1 MNYTNLFRTMMKQSI
16 KMLLGLLLAFVS
28 AGVVTAQEWD
38 EGMDAEPRARKG
50 GFVVLKFRDIP
61 ADDKPNVEGEYQIS
75 NDDGTINL
83 PYLSR
88 VRVAGKTARQLED
101 MIRRMYVDK
110 KIYSR
115 PIVHVVVGD
124 GSDSKALVQR
134 RIIVTGYVAAKKT
147 VPYRPG
153 ITLIQALL
161 ECGDITAHGS
171 RRVSVSRNGVT
182 RTYDY
187 FSAKDRALR
196 LRPNDEVLVHKRGP
210 FESRPDTLLP

>member
-1 MNYTNLFRTMMKQSI
+1 MKNWKIS
-16 KMLLGLLLAFVS
+16 LLLTVLLAFVS
-28 AGVVTAQEWD
+28 VGSLCAQDWD

-50 GFVVLKFRDIP
+50 GFVVLKFRDVP

-101 MIRRMYVDK
+101 MVRRLYVEK

-124 GSDSKALVQR
+124 GADSKELVRR
-134 RIIVTGYVAAKKT
+134 RIVVTGYVAAKKA
-147 VPYRPG
+147 VAYRPG

-171 RRVSVSRNGVT
+171 RRVSVTRSGVT

-187 FSAKDRALR
+187 YSAKDRALR
-196 LRPNDEVLVHKRGP
+196 LRPDDEIMVHKRGA
-210 FESRPDTLLP
+210 FESRPDKLLP